1 MSLKPIIIQNF
12 FRSGG
17 SYLYDLFNNKS
28 ETLGFY
34 EPFHE
39 SLSSNER
46 IKVEKDNFD
55 KFKNKLSHSNK
66 EFYFENFLNDEFILK
81 FNSEKFQRLIFLMK
95 RNDSEDCKEYLE
107 YLINLAKKKNKIPLF
122 KINRLYLNPDI
133 INSISSSK
141 IFLYRDPVST
151 FWSNIK
157 LNRLNPLYYSLD
169 YHWKKKIEPFNELYD
184 FVIKNKIQRIEIINN
199 KFNFKNEEQLNLH
212 YSIFVFF
219 WLKGLEENL
228 KYDFFNIYY
237 NDLID
242 KEYQD
247 EISNKLKDL
256 TSFNINFIDFKIFN
270 NPIYENKPKINDE
283 IKNLIIKKID
293 TIKIKEELKNRKFDI
308 NFKEIY
314 ELFES

>member
-17 SYLYDLFNNKS
+17 SYIYDLFNNKS

-39 SLSSNER
+39 SLSSKE
-46 IKVEKDNFD
+46 KLKKEKDNF
-55 KFKNKLSHSNK
+55 NKLKKELSHTNK
-66 EFYFENFLNDEFILK
+66 EFYFENFLDDEFILK
-81 FNSEKFQRLIFLMK
+81 FNSEKFQRFIFLMK
-95 RNDSEDCKEYLE
+95 RNDTEDCKEYLE
-107 YLINLAKKKNKIPLF
+107 YLIKIAKKKNKIPLF

-157 LNRLNPLYYSLD
+157 LNRLNPFYNSLD
-169 YHWKKKIEPFNELYD
+169 YHWKERIEPFKEIYD
-184 FVIKNKIQRIEIINN
+184 FVVKNRIQKIEIIDN
-199 KFNFKNEEQLNLH
+199 KYNFRNEEQLNFH

-228 KYDFFNIYY
+228 KYDFIFIYY
-237 NDLID
+237 NNLAN
-242 KEYQD
+242 KEYQN
-247 EISNKLKDL
+247 EVSNKLNDL
-256 TSFNINFIDFKIFN
+256 TSLNISFNEFKILE
-270 NPIYENKPKINDE
+270 NPIYKNKPKISDE
-283 IKNLIIKKID
+283 IKNLIIKRID
-293 TIKIKEELKNRKFDI
+293 SLKIKEELKNRKFDL

-314 ELFES
+314 ELF

>member
-95 RNDSEDCKEYLE
+95 RNDSEDCKEYLQ
-107 YLINLAKKKNKIPLF
+107 YLISLAKKKIKY
-122 KINRLYLNPDI
+122 LY
-133 INSISSSK
+133 SK
-141 IFLYRDPVST
+141 
-151 FWSNIK
+151 
-157 LNRLNPLYYSLD
+157 
-169 YHWKKKIEPFNELYD
+169 
-184 FVIKNKIQRIEIINN
+184 
-199 KFNFKNEEQLNLH
+199 
-212 YSIFVFF
+212 
-219 WLKGLEENL
+219 
-228 KYDFFNIYY
+228 
-237 NDLID
+237 LIVC
-242 KEYQD
+242 
-247 EISNKLKDL
+247 I
-256 TSFNINFIDFKIFN
+256 
-270 NPIYENKPKINDE
+270 
-283 IKNLIIKKID
+283 
-293 TIKIKEELKNRKFDI
+293 
-308 NFKEIY
+308 
-314 ELFES
+314 

>member
-95 RNDSEDCKEYLE
+95 RNDSEDCKKYLE
-107 YLINLAKKKNKIPLF
+107 YLISLAKKKNKIPLF

-157 LNRLNPLYYSLD
+157 LNRLNPFYYSLD
-169 YHWKKKIEPFNELYD
+169 YHWKEKIEPFKEIYD
-184 FVIKNKIQRIEIINN
+184 FVLKNKIQKIEIIDN
-199 KFNFKNEEQLNLH
+199 KYNFRNEEQLNFH
-212 YSIFVFF
+212 YSVFVFF

-228 KYDFFNIYY
+228 KYNFFFIYY
-237 NDLID
+237 NNLEN
-242 KEYQD
+242 KEYQN
-247 EISNKLKDL
+247 EISNKLNDL
-256 TSFNINFIDFKIFN
+256 TSISINFTDFKILD
-270 NPIYENKPKINDE
+270 NPIYKMKPKISDE
-283 IKNLIIKKID
+283 IKNLIIKRIN
-293 TIKIKEELKNRKFDI
+293 TQKIKEELKSRKFDVT
-308 NFKEIY
+308 FKEIY
-314 ELFES
+314 ELF

>member
-95 RNDSEDCKEYLE
+95 RNDSEDCKEYLQ
-107 YLINLAKKKNKIPLF
+107 YLISLAKKKNKIPLF

-157 LNRLNPLYYSLD
+157 LNRLNPFYYSLD
-169 YHWKKKIEPFNELYD
+169 YHWKEKIEPFKEIYD
-184 FVIKNKIQRIEIINN
+184 FVLKNKIQKIEIIDN
-199 KFNFKNEEQLNLH
+199 KYNFRNEEQLNFH
-212 YSIFVFF
+212 YSVFVFF

-228 KYDFFNIYY
+228 KYNFFFIYY
-237 NDLID
+237 NNLED
-242 KEYQD
+242 KNYQN
-247 EISNKLKDL
+247 EISNKLNDL
-256 TSFNINFIDFKIFN
+256 TSININFTDFKILN
-270 NPIYENKPKINDE
+270 NPIYKMKPKISDE
-283 IKNLIIKKID
+283 IKNLIIKRIN
-293 TIKIKEELKNRKFDI
+293 TQKIKEELKSRKFDET
-308 NFKEIY
+308 FKEIY
-314 ELFES
+314 DLF

>member
-95 RNDSEDCKEYLE
+95 RNDSEDCKKYLE
-107 YLINLAKKKNKIPLF
+107 YLISLAKKKNKIPLF

-157 LNRLNPLYYSLD
+157 LNRLNPFYYSLD
-169 YHWKKKIEPFNELYD
+169 YHWKEKIEPFKEIYD
-184 FVIKNKIQRIEIINN
+184 FVLKNKIQKIEIIDN
-199 KFNFKNEEQLNLH
+199 KYNFRNEEQLNFH

-228 KYDFFNIYY
+228 KYNFFFIYY
-237 NDLID
+237 NNLEN
-242 KEYQD
+242 KEYQN
-247 EISNKLKDL
+247 EISNKLNDL
-256 TSFNINFIDFKIFN
+256 TSISINFTNFKILN
-270 NPIYENKPKINDE
+270 NPIYKMKPKISDE
-283 IKNLIIKKID
+283 IKNLIIKRIN
-293 TIKIKEELKNRKFDI
+293 TQKIKEELKSRKFDET
-308 NFKEIY
+308 FKEIY
-314 ELFES
+314 ELF

>member
-17 SYLYDLFNNKS
+17 SDLYDLFNNKS

-157 LNRLNPLYYSLD
+157 LNRLNPFYYSLD
-169 YHWKKKIEPFNELYD
+169 YHWKEKIEPFKEIYD
-184 FVIKNKIQRIEIINN
+184 FVLKNKIQKIEIIDN
-199 KFNFKNEEQLNLH
+199 KYNFRNEEQLNFH
-212 YSIFVFF
+212 YSVFVFF

-228 KYDFFNIYY
+228 KYNFFFIYY
-237 NDLID
+237 NNLEN
-242 KEYQD
+242 KEYQND
-247 EISNKLKDL
+247 ISNKLNDL
-256 TSFNINFIDFKIFN
+256 TSISINFTDFKILN
-270 NPIYENKPKINDE
+270 NPIYKMKPKISDE
-283 IKNLIIKKID
+283 IKNLIIKRIN
-293 TIKIKEELKNRKFDI
+293 TQKIKEELKSRKFDET
-308 NFKEIY
+308 FKEIY
-314 ELFES
+314 DLF